1 MGAGKTNILPFF
13 LSELSK
19 RNVIIMQP
27 NKKLAEQTYSD
38 LNNSLS
44 KYVEISKIN
53 ETKLT
58 VGKHITGNE
67 IIGNVMIITPAYFK
81 RYALDPKNII
91 IAD

>member
-27 NKKLAEQTYSD
+27 NKKLADQTYSD
-38 LNNSLS
+38 LNNSLA
-44 KYVEISKIN
+44 KYVEISKIS

-81 RYALDPKNII
+81 KYALDPKNII

>member
-38 LNNSLS
+38 LNSSLS
-44 KYVEISKIN
+44 KYVEICKIN

-81 RYALDPKNII
+81 KYALDPKNII

>member
-27 NKKLAEQTYSD
+27 NKKLADQTYSD

-81 RYALDPKNII
+81 RYALDQKNII

>member
-81 RYALDPKNII
+81 RYAPDPKNII